1 MKRFGK
7 DKITQKKL
15 IPNTLPSPDIR
26 ALLLQLPGCHAF
38 CKKDCKKHAPAL
50 RFRKKALRSEPYHV
64 MAANRP
70 AGVPARRTSRL
81 SPAPPRKGK
90 APSIP
95 LRRRLH
101 AASSNLPAPLSR
113 CLPGKKSK
121 RPASLNEDTL
131 SKKVGPQRFVVG
143 LPVFVS
149 AQSPCL
155 QKSSK
160 AGVPPLLPEVN
171 RYADKKPSPVGR
183 AEDMPVCL
191 FAQGPFASAE
201 YLVQLTS
208 SLAQK
213 VCLARGSPCPP
224 GEWLKSHIAQPAE
237 KGASS

>member
-1 MKRFGK
+1 M
-7 DKITQKKL
+7 
-15 IPNTLPSPDIR
+15 
-26 ALLLQLPGCHAF
+26 
-38 CKKDCKKHAPAL
+38 
-50 RFRKKALRSEPYHV
+50 
-64 MAANRP
+64 
-70 AGVPARRTSRL
+70 
-81 SPAPPRKGK
+81 SPAPPRKDR
-90 APSIP
+90 APCIP

-101 AASSNLPAPLSR
+101 AASCNLPAPLSC
-113 CLPGKKSK
+113 CLPGKNSKQPAQSLATINHSDIPGLSCRLQKNSK
-121 RPASLNEDTL
+121 RPASPNEDTQ
-131 SKKVGPQRFVVG
+131 SKEVGPQP
-143 LPVFVS
+143 LSHISPLTLS
-149 AQSPCL
+149 AQPPCL

-224 GEWLKSHIAQPAE
+224 GEWLKSHIAQPRHP
-237 KGASS
+237 KP